1 MLKKYAFGLA
11 LIITINIVQASI
23 VDIQILETSD
33 IHSNLTDYDF
43 YKKEATERFG
53 FVRTA
58 SLIREMKDQNI
69 NTVLVDNGDLIQGSP
84 MADWAVK
91 VVSETK
97 VTHPAIKSLNAM
109 EYTIGNLGNHEFN
122 YGLDY
127 LKEVLSKAKYPYVNA
142 NIYDAQTNQPYFT
155 PYQIITTEVVDREGK
170 KENIN
175 IGYIGFVPP
184 QILEWDKNHLQDK
197 VISKDIVET
206 ANHFIPQMKKEGAD
220 LVVVIAHSGLSTDPY
235 KLMVENSVYYLSEVK
250 DVDAILFGHAHG
262 LFPGK
267 DFEKIKGINVEKGL
281 INGVP
286 AVMPGMW
293 GSHLGIIDLAVEKKN
308 STWKVIESSAKLL
321 PIFDS
326 AQNKALVQ
334 SDNHLNELLKDDL
347 TATQEYMSKVVGKTN
362 SDLYSVLALVQDDP
376 TIQIVND
383 YQKKY
388 IEYHVQGDPDLA
400 EIPVLSAVAPFKA
413 GGRKNDPT
421 AYIEIP
427 KGELTVTSI
436 ADLYLYENTLAAV
449 KVTGKELKEWLECST
464 GLYNQIDI
472 TNKEPQYL
480 INWDNFRLY
489 NYDIIDGGLS
499 YQIDVTV
506 PARYSPNCQ
515 LINDQSERIQNL
527 TYDNKPV
534 TDDQLFI
541 VATNN
546 YRALTGIFPGTGED
560 HLVGNSPDPVR
571 EIMLRGIVEDTD
583 KSDAVTVEVD
593 QNWSLLPIKSDVP
606 LDIRFET
613 SPTEKAEEYIKNNAQ
628 YPIKK
633 IGTDEIGYGVYQID
647 LQSK

>member
-1 MLKKYAFGLA
+1 MLNKYFYGLLTLA
-11 LIITINIVQASI
+11 IIGNAQSST
-23 VDIQILETSD
+23 VDLQILETSD
-33 IHSNLTDYDF
+33 IHSNLMDYDF
-43 YKKEATERFG
+43 YKGENTEKFG

-58 SLIREMKDQNI
+58 SLIHKMKEKNI
-69 NTVLVDNGDLIQGSP
+69 NTVLIDNGDLIQGSP

-97 VTHPAIKSLNAM
+97 GTHPAIKSLNTM

-127 LKEVLSKAKYPYVNA
+127 LMDILKQAQYPYINA
-142 NIYDAQTNQPYFT
+142 NIYDVSTNQPYFT
-155 PYQIITTEVVDREGK
+155 PYQVIKTFVTDREGK
-170 KENIN
+170 EESIK

-184 QILEWDKNHLQDK
+184 QVMEWDKNHLQGK
-197 VISKDIVET
+197 VYSKDIVET
-206 ANHFIPQMKKEGAD
+206 ANHFIPQMKEKGAD
-220 LVVVIAHSGLSTDPY
+220 LIIVIAHSGLSTDPY
-235 KLMVENSVYYLSEVK
+235 KLMAENSVYYLSEVK
-250 DVDAILFGHAHG
+250 DVDAILFGHAHS

-267 DFEKIKGINVEKGL
+267 DFENIPGINVNKGL

-293 GSHLGIIDLAVEKKN
+293 GSHLGVVDITLEKHKDQWN
-308 STWKVIESSAKLL
+308 VVNSSAKLL
-321 PIFDS
+321 PIFDN
-326 AQNKALVQ
+326 AQNKALVK
-334 SDNHLNELLKDDL
+334 SDDQLNELLKDDL
-347 TATQEYMSKVVGKTN
+347 SATIEYMSKVVGKTN
-362 SDLYSVLALVQDDP
+362 NDLYSVLALVQDDP

-388 IEYHVQGDPDLA
+388 IEHHIQGDPDLA
-400 EIPVLSAVAPFKA
+400 DIPVLSAVAPFKS
-413 GGRKNDPT
+413 GGRKNDPS

-449 KVTGKELKEWLECST
+449 KVTGKELSEWLECSA

-472 TNKEPQYL
+472 NNKEPQYL

-499 YQIDVTV
+499 YQIDVTA
-506 PARYSPNCQ
+506 PARYSPNCE
-515 LINDQSERIQNL
+515 LVNENSHRIKKLSYQG
-527 TYDNKPV
+527 KAVSPE
-534 TDDQLFI
+534 QEFI

-560 HLVGNSPDPVR
+560 HLVINSPDPVR
-571 EIMLRGIVEDTD
+571 EIMLNGIVTDTEKNGSVTIDID
-583 KSDAVTVEVD
+583 K
-593 QNWSLLPIKSDVP
+593 NWSLLPIQSDVQ

-613 SPTEKAEEYIKNNAQ
+613 SPTEKAEEYIKNNAH

-633 IGTDEIGYGVYQID
+633 IGKDEMGYGIYQID

>member
-11 LIITINIVQASI
+11 FIIIINGAQSST

-43 YKKEATERFG
+43 YKKEVTERFG

-58 SLIREMKDQNI
+58 TLIRQMKENNI

-91 VVSETK
+91 VVSENK

-127 LKEVLSKAKYPYVNA
+127 LQEVLSKAKYPYVNA
-142 NIYDAQTNQPYFT
+142 NIYDATTNQPYFT
-155 PYQIITTEVVDREGK
+155 PYQIIETAVINRDGK
-170 KENIN
+170 QESIKV
-175 IGYIGFVPP
+175 GYIGFVPP
-184 QILEWDKNHLQDK
+184 QILEWDKNHLQGK
-197 VISKDIVET
+197 VLSKDIVET
-206 ANHFIPQMKKEGAD
+206 ANHFIPEMKAKGAD
-220 LVVVIAHSGLSTDPY
+220 LIVVIAHSGLSIDPY
-235 KLMVENSVYYLSEVK
+235 KLMAENSVYYLSEVK
-250 DVDAILFGHAHG
+250 DVDAILFGHAHA

-267 DFEKIKGINVEKGL
+267 DFENIKGIDIEKGL

-293 GSHLGIIDLAVEKKN
+293 GSHLGVVDITLEKQKDQWN
-308 STWKVIESSAKLL
+308 VINSSAKLL

-326 AQNKALVQ
+326 TQNKALVQ
-334 SDNHLNELLKDDL
+334 SDSHLNELLKDDL
-347 TATQEYMSKVVGKTN
+347 SATKEYMSKVVGKTN
-362 SDLYSVLALVQDDP
+362 NDLYSALALVQDDP

-388 IEYHVQGDPDLA
+388 IEHHIQGDPDLA
-400 EIPVLSAVAPFKA
+400 DIPVLSAVAPFKA

-449 KVTGKELKEWLECST
+449 KVTGKELNEWLECSA

-472 TNKEPQYL
+472 NNKEPQYL

-506 PARYSPNCQ
+506 PARYSPNCE
-515 LINDQSERIQNL
+515 LMNDNSKRIKNL
-527 TYDNKPV
+527 TYQGQPI
-534 TDDQLFI
+534 TDEQPFI
-541 VATNN
+541 IATNN
-546 YRALTGIFPGTGED
+546 YRALTGSFPGTGED
-560 HLVGNSPDPVR
+560 HLVINSPDPVR
-571 EIMLRGIVEDTD
+571 EIMLNGIVADTE
-583 KSDAVTVEVD
+583 KNGSVTVEVD
-593 QNWSLLPIKSDVP
+593 QNWSLLPIQSDVP

-613 SPTEKAEEYIKNNAQ
+613 SPTEKAEEYIKNNAS
-628 YPIKK
+628 YPIKR
-633 IGTDEIGYGVYQID
+633 IGTDEIGYGIYQID
-647 LQSK
+647 LQRK

>member
-11 LIITINIVQASI
+11 FIITINSAYSST
-23 VDIQILETSD
+23 VDLQILETSD

-43 YKKEATERFG
+43 YKKALTERFG

-58 SLIREMKDQNI
+58 SLIHQMREQNP

-91 VVSETK
+91 VVSENK
-97 VTHPAIKSLNAM
+97 AMHPAIKSLNAM

-127 LKEVLSKAKYPYVNA
+127 LKEVMSQAKYPYVNA
-142 NIYDAQTNQPYFT
+142 NVYDVATNQPYFT
-155 PYQIITTEVVDREGK
+155 PYQIIPTSVIDREGK
-170 KENIN
+170 EQNIN

-184 QILEWDKNHLQDK
+184 QILEWDKNHLQGK

-206 ANHFIPQMKKEGAD
+206 ANQFIPNMKKEGAD
-220 LVVVIAHSGLSTDPY
+220 LIVVIAHSGLSTDPY
-235 KLMVENSVYYLSEVK
+235 RLMAENSVYYLSEVK
-250 DVDAILFGHAHG
+250 GVDAILFGHAHG
-262 LFPGK
+262 LFPSK
-267 DFEKIKGINVEKGL
+267 DFENIKGINVNKGL
-281 INGVP
+281 INDVP

-293 GSHLGIIDLAVEKKN
+293 GSHLGVIDLTVEKQKT
-308 STWKVIESSAKLL
+308 TWKVVDSSSKLL

-326 AQNKALVQ
+326 SQNKALVE
-334 SDNHLNELLKDDL
+334 SDEELNNLLKDDL
-347 TATQEYMSKVVGKTN
+347 AATQEYMSKVVGKTN

-388 IEYHVQGDPDLA
+388 IEYYIQGDPDLA

-464 GLYNQIDI
+464 GLYNQID
-472 TNKEPQYL
+472 TNNKAPQYL

-506 PARYSPNCQ
+506 PARYSPSCQ
-515 LINDQSERIQNL
+515 MLNENSERIKNL
-527 TYDNKPV
+527 TYQGQPI
-534 TDDQLFI
+534 TDDQPFI

-546 YRALTGIFPGTGED
+546 YRALTGSFPGTGED
-560 HLVGNSPDPVR
+560 HLVVNSPDPVR
-571 EIMLRGIVEDTD
+571 EIMLRGIVEDTN
-583 KSDAVTVEVD
+583 KNGAITVEAD
-593 QNWSLLPIKSDVP
+593 QNWSLLPIQTEIP

-613 SPTEKAEEYIKNNAQ
+613 SPTKEAEEYIKNNAH

-647 LQSK
+647 LQRK